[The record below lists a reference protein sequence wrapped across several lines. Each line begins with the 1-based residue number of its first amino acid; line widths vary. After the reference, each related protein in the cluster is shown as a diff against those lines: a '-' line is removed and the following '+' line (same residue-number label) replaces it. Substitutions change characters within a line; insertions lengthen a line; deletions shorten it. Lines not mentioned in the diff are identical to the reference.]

1 MGALRDLGLSDV
13 TERAYLAL
21 VQGGPPH
28 REKLAARLGIDVD
41 TVDSALDELAGLG
54 LVELDGERP
63 LPLPPRLTL
72 EVLAEQHLRAAA
84 AAREGSEVLG
94 RLWAEQTPLPD
105 YLEVLTTTDSTAAA
119 QEKLHR
125 EVRTQ
130 VMALSVGPVGSGAPQ
145 LAQAP
150 GSTEAMH
157 RGVTYRVVYSTHI
170 LRQPTAMALVHEA
183 ISAGESARVFPNVP
197 CNLTIADSRWA
208 LLTAPMPGAERLHGL
223 VILGGGF
230 LDTMIGIFES
240 FWALGVPISAMPM
253 DAAPDGDGTSE
264 PNRHLLTL
272 LGAGLTD
279 ESIAREL
286 DVSKRTVT
294 RRIAALQNSLGARS
308 RFQLGVQ
315 AARRGWL

>member
-1 MGALRDLGLSDV
+1 MGALRDLGMSDL

-28 REKLAARLGIDVD
+28 REKLAARLGIDV
-41 TVDSALDELAGLG
+41 TAVDSALGELAGLG
-54 LVELDGERP
+54 LVEPHGDRWV
-63 LPLPPRLTL
+63 PLPPRLTL

-84 AAREGSEVLG
+84 AARQGSEALG
-94 RLWAEQTPLPD
+94 RLWAEQSPLPD
-105 YLEVLTTTDSTAAA
+105 YLEVLTTTDSTIAA
-119 QEKLHR
+119 QTKLHR

-130 VMALSVGPVGSGAPQ
+130 VMALSVGPVGNDAPQ

-150 GSTEAMH
+150 GSAEAMH

-170 LRQPTAMALVHEA
+170 LRQPTAMALVQQA

-208 LLTAPMPGAERLHGL
+208 VLTAPMPGTERLHGL

-230 LDTMIGIFES
+230 LDAVIGVFES
-240 FWALGVPISAMPM
+240 FWALAAPISAIPL
-253 DAAPDGDGTSE
+253 DGAPDGGPSE
-264 PNRHLLTL
+264 SNRHLLTL

-279 ESIAREL
+279 ETIAREL
-286 DVSKRTVT
+286 GVSERTVT
-294 RRIAALQNSLGARS
+294 RRIAALQKSLGARS

>member
-1 MGALRDLGLSDV
+1 VGALRELGLSDLA
-13 TERAYLAL
+13 ERAYLAL
-21 VQGGPPH
+21 LQGGPPH
-28 REKLAARLGIDVD
+28 HEKLAARLGIDVAA
-41 TVDSALDELAGLG
+41 VDSALDQLTGLG
-54 LVELDGERP
+54 LVELDGERWV
-63 LPLPPRLTL
+63 PLPPRLTL

-84 AAREGSEVLG
+84 AARQGSEALG
-94 RLWAEQTPLPD
+94 RLWAEQSPLPD
-105 YLEVLTTTDSTAAA
+105 YLEVLTTTDSTIAA

-170 LRQPTAMALVHEA
+170 LRQPTAMALVQQA

-208 LLTAPMPGAERLHGL
+208 VLTAPMPGAERLHGL

-230 LDTMIGIFES
+230 LDAMIGVFES
-240 FWALGVPISAMPM
+240 FWALGVPISAIPL
-253 DAAPDGDGTSE
+253 DGTPDGGPSDS
-264 PNRHLLTL
+264 NRHLLTL

-286 DVSKRTVT
+286 GVSERTVT
-294 RRIAALQNSLGARS
+294 RRIAALQKSLGARS